1 MKSHH
6 SFVAERIAAQ
16 HCQELLRR
24 RGPDPATLIPAL
36 TTLGERLAQKLAP
49 ELATLLGG
57 DTPAITAIP
66 AKEISKAELLEWIG
80 PLAAN
85 TLLTGGIPRLG
96 LISSIDGPTVLRL
109 VDRAFGG
116 RGEAS
121 GPLPDAFPL
130 SAEMMVERLE
140 ALVLDCLSDAFNLPG
155 LRTAARGTRLAEL
168 ARFPAATRLVVLQL
182 EVADGARN
190 PWHLTLTVPIGQL
203 PELIARAGAG
213 DGSHMPA
220 APDSGDPP
228 SAANPAAAPFAEM
241 PLPLTATLVE
251 MQVPL
256 SLLATIEP
264 GVVLPVAVAR
274 AVPLSTGETV
284 LARGT
289 VGTQD
294 DRVAIK
300 LSQIA

>member
-36 TTLGERLAQKLAP
+36 STLGERLAKKLAP
-49 ELATLLGG
+49 ELAALLGG

-85 TLLTGGIPRLG
+85 TLLAGGIPRLG

-190 PWHLTLTVPIGQL
+190 PWHLTLTVPVGQL

-213 DGSHMPA
+213 SHMPA
-220 APDSGDPP
+220 VPDSGDPP
-228 SAANPAAAPFAEM
+228 SAANPAATPFAEM

-274 AVPLSTGETV
+274 AVPLSIGETV

>member
-66 AKEISKAELLEWIG
+66 AKEISKAELLERIG
-80 PLAAN
+80 VLAAN
-85 TLLTGGIPRLG
+85 TLLAGAIPRLG

-116 RGEAS
+116 RGEVS

-140 ALVLDCLSDAFNLPG
+140 ALVLDCLSDAFNLPS

-213 DGSHMPA
+213 SHMPA
-220 APDSGDPP
+220 VPDSGDPP

-274 AVPLSTGETV
+274 AVPLSIGETV

>member
-66 AKEISKAELLEWIG
+66 AKEISKAELLERIG
-80 PLAAN
+80 VLAAN
-85 TLLTGGIPRLG
+85 TLLAGAIPRLG

-116 RGEAS
+116 RGEVS

-130 SAEMMVERLE
+130 SAEMIVERLE
-140 ALVLDCLSDAFNLPG
+140 ALVLDCLCDAFNLPG

-213 DGSHMPA
+213 SHMPA
-220 APDSGDPP
+220 VPDYGDPP

-274 AVPLSTGETV
+274 AVPLSIGETV